1 MLVSLL
7 VGRLP
12 LLAVDC
18 PEGLGGNGDDGTR
31 VEGICLGGDGSALT
45 LVGELC
51 LGDGGGGVTPGIV
64 LLLPGS
70 SLTETTA
77 SPGLMGTRANGSVLP
92 WETSPTRW
100 STWELG
106 SKLVTVGSLGSA
118 GVVGWLKV

>member
-1 MLVSLL
+1 M
-7 VGRLP
+7 P

-18 PEGLGGNGDDGTR
+18 TAGGE
-31 VEGICLGGDGSALT
+31 VCLGGGGGVTTGL
-45 LVGELC
+45 GELC
-51 LGDGGGGVTPGIV
+51 LGDGGGGGGLTPGIV
-64 LLLPGS
+64 VLPGS
-70 SLTETTA
+70 SFTETTA

-92 WETSPTRW
+92 WETSPTRF